1 MSFFTKWMTKRGG
14 AKSYPKEAAEW
25 YVTVREKQPT
35 LNIYAIISQIIR
47 RELVRWS
54 FSPEQGQRLISRVR
68 SIAHSAYNPS
78 DYHVLLKFCSEL
90 PYIGGNTHREQMPQ
104 DLRKAL
110 YDAALEGL
118 NEGLGPYLYT
128 AKSLYTTRSSEGLD
142 HHPVSGAR
150 SNIQSGD
157 VSGQDDDSESGEI
170 PVEGLSDDNYE
181 LAETMLDGVPESK
194 TEHARESTDD
204 AGEKS
209 VFSSEFRKIAGYMDR
224 LYPPVKRGD
233 TSIRCFE
240 LPERHVLFVLC
251 FNGQIRSRA
260 VSFSSNTIHLH
271 FDLPDAQE
279 AIDNC
284 LSNHANEKTYFH
296 LCLSLMNDA
305 DFYSDVKRSI
315 KEELVPVFY
324 VIANGEDRT
333 IRLTRVAR
341 FATLEARGSE
351 SESESRFELEGALGA

>member
-1 MSFFTKWMTKRGG
+1 MGFFIKWMAKRRG
-14 AKSYPKEAAEW
+14 AKAYSKDAAEL
-25 YVTVREKQPT
+25 YVTIREQQPT

-47 RELVRWS
+47 RDLVRWS

-68 SIAHSAYNPS
+68 SVAQSAYNPS
-78 DYHVLLKFCSEL
+78 DYHVLLKYCAEL
-90 PYIGGNTHREQMPQ
+90 PYIGGNTNREKMPL

-118 NEGLGPYLYT
+118 NEGLGSYLYT
-128 AKSLYTTRSSEGLD
+128 AKSLYTTRSSEGLE

-157 VSGQDDDSESGEI
+157 ISGQGDDSVSDEMLA
-170 PVEGLSDDNYE
+170 EGAHNDNYE
-181 LAETMLDGVPESK
+181 LAETMLDGVPENKS
-194 TEHARESTDD
+194 EIARESADA

-209 VFSSEFRKIAGYMDR
+209 AFASEFRKIARYMDR

-233 TSIRCFE
+233 VSIRCFE

-271 FDLPDAQE
+271 FDLPDAHE

-284 LSNHANEKTYFH
+284 LSNRANEQTYFH
-296 LCLSLMNDA
+296 LCLSLMNDP
-305 DFYSDVKRSI
+305 DFYTDVRHSI
-315 KEELVPVFY
+315 KKAMVPVFY
-324 VIANGEDRT
+324 VIANSEDRT
-333 IRLTRVAR
+333 IRLIRVAR
-341 FATLEARGSE
+341 ALAAKSRDFE
-351 SESESRFELEGALGA
+351 SESAGSLDA

>member
-1 MSFFTKWMTKRGG
+1 MGFFTKLMAKKGG
-14 AKSYPKEAAEW
+14 AKSYPKDAAEW

-47 RELVRWS
+47 RELTRWS

-68 SIAHSAYNPS
+68 SIAQSAYNPS
-78 DYHVLLKFCSEL
+78 DYHVLLKFCAEL
-90 PYIGGNTHREQMPQ
+90 PYIGGNTHREEMPQ

-128 AKSLYTTRSSEGLD
+128 AKSLYTTGSSEGLE

-150 SNIQSGD
+150 SNIQSD
-157 VSGQDDDSESGEI
+157 DESGQGDDSESDGMLL
-170 PVEGLSDDNYE
+170 EGLSDDNYE
-181 LAETMLDGVPESK
+181 LAETMLDGVPESNI
-194 TEHARESTDD
+194 ELARE
-204 AGEKS
+204 EKL
-209 VFSSEFRKIAGYMDR
+209 VFASEFQKIARYMDR

-233 TSIRCFE
+233 MSIRCFE

-260 VSFSSNTIHLH
+260 VSFSSNTIQLD
-271 FDLPDAQE
+271 FDLPDVQE

-284 LSNHANEKTYFH
+284 LSNRANEKTYFH
-296 LCLSLMNDA
+296 LCLSLMNSP
-305 DFYSDVKRSI
+305 DFYSDIRRSI
-315 KEELVPVFY
+315 KKRLVPVFY
-324 VIANGEDRT
+324 VIAKDEDRT

-341 FATLEARGSE
+341 FSAAESRDSE
-351 SESESRFELEGALGA
+351 SELVSESALDS

>member
-1 MSFFTKWMTKRGG
+1 MGFFTKWMTKRGG
-14 AKSYPKEAAEW
+14 AKSYPKDAAEW
-25 YVTVREKQPT
+25 YVTVREQQPT

-47 RELVRWS
+47 RDLVRWS

-68 SIAHSAYNPS
+68 SIAQSAYNPS
-78 DYHVLLKFCSEL
+78 DYHVLLKFCAEL
-90 PYIGGNTHREQMPQ
+90 PYIEGNTHREKMPP
-104 DLRKAL
+104 DLRKVL

-118 NEGLGPYLYT
+118 NEGLGSYLYT
-128 AKSLYTTRSSEGLD
+128 AKSLYTTRSSEGLE

-157 VSGQDDDSESGEI
+157 ESEQGDDSESDGMLA
-170 PVEGLSDDNYE
+170 EGVPDDNYE

-194 TEHARESTDD
+194 TDPAREPADV
-204 AGEKS
+204 AGGKS
-209 VFSSEFRKIAGYMDR
+209 AFASEFRKIARYMDR

-233 TSIRCFE
+233 VSLRCFE

-271 FDLPDAQE
+271 FDLPDVQE
-279 AIDNC
+279 TIDNC
-284 LSNHANEKTYFH
+284 LSNRANEKTYFH
-296 LCLSLMNDA
+296 LCLSLMNGPDYYA
-305 DFYSDVKRSI
+305 DVRRSI
-315 KEELVPVFY
+315 KKGLVPVFY
-324 VIANGEDRT
+324 VIAKDEDRT

-341 FATLEARGSE
+341 FSTAESRDSE
-351 SESESRFELEGALGA
+351 SELESEGALDA